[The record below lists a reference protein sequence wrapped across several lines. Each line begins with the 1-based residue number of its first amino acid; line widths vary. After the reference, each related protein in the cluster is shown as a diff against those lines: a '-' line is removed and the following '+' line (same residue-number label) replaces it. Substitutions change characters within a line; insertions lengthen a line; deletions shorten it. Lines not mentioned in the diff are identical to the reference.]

1 MDLDVDTTKQA
12 IDIARQAATKLNS
25 AVSVVDRLK
34 TMFKPSE
41 PPPMDEVRETVTC
54 LRDQIMDARE
64 VNVSLREVIGDLRDE
79 MIELKRKQEKFAG
92 YELWETP
99 TGHHIYRSTD
109 GVEPLHYL
117 CPHCHDAGVK
127 TVLQGS
133 EYIKDCRATPGHG
146 SFKFEPRPAKNRPTR
161 VGTRRPY

>member
-1 MDLDVDTTKQA
+1 MDFDIDTAKQA
-12 IDIARQAATKLNS
+12 IDIAKHGTSTLHS
-25 AVSVVDRLK
+25 AVGVVDRLK
-34 TMFKPSE
+34 TMFKSPE
-41 PPPMDEVRETVTC
+41 PPPMSDVNETITTLREQIVSARETN
-54 LRDQIMDARE
+54 I
-64 VNVSLREVIGDLRDE
+64 SLREVIGDLRDE

-99 TGHHIYRSTD
+99 TGHHVYRSTD

-146 SFKFEPRPAKNRPTR
+146 SFKFEPRPPKNRQTR
-161 VGTRRPY
+161 VRSHRLY